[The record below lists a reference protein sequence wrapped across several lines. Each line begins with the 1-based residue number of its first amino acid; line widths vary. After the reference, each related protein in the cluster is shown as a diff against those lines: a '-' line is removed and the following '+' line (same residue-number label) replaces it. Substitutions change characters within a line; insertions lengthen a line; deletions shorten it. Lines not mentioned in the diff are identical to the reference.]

1 MNSESGRRLSLEELK
16 QLNRS
21 QSQVPP
27 KPPAEP
33 ARQDREN
40 LLAALTALYRLEST
54 NSSRLERLEAGVS
67 AQEALFRA
75 LSRQVGQL
83 PTQSQLEALAR
94 DVAQMRAELKQAGKK
109 KELSVSPPSLETALS
124 VLLSLIHI
132 SLPPEYSQLYLAIE
146 GVLSAVICISDP
158 LREEAKDVLSALRGL
173 GVKNAVMLTGDS
185 PRTAAAIAA
194 QLGVDDFQA
203 GVLPADKADYVAA
216 LRREGHT
223 VLMVGDGIN
232 DSPALSEADAGIAIS
247 DGAAIARE
255 IADITIAAD
264 SLWELVRLRQ
274 LAMAL
279 MHRIQ
284 NNYRF
289 VIGFNGVLIGLG
301 VAGILPPATSAMLH
315 NLSTLGVSLHSMSAL
330 PVAGRETKVVKDL

>member
-1 MNSESGRRLSLEELK
+1 MNSKSGRKLSLEELK

-83 PTQSQLEALAR
+83 ATQSQLEALAR

-124 VLLSLIHI
+124 VLIWLALILLGTLVGMVVLRTI
-132 SLPPEYSQLYLAIE
+132 WSGLAA
-146 GVLSAVICISDP
+146 LWSAV
-158 LREEAKDVLSALRGL
+158 
-173 GVKNAVMLTGDS
+173 
-185 PRTAAAIAA
+185 RT
-194 QLGVDDFQA
+194 
-203 GVLPADKADYVAA
+203 
-216 LRREGHT
+216 
-223 VLMVGDGIN
+223 
-232 DSPALSEADAGIAIS
+232 
-247 DGAAIARE
+247 
-255 IADITIAAD
+255 
-264 SLWELVRLRQ
+264 
-274 LAMAL
+274 
-279 MHRIQ
+279 
-284 NNYRF
+284 
-289 VIGFNGVLIGLG
+289 LI
-301 VAGILPPATSAMLH
+301 P
-315 NLSTLGVSLHSMSAL
+315 
-330 PVAGRETKVVKDL
+330 

>member
-40 LLAALTALYRLEST
+40 LLAVLTALYRLEST
-54 NSSRLERLEAGVS
+54 NSSRLEHLEAGVS

-124 VLLSLIHI
+124 VLIWLALILLGTLVGMVVLRTI
-132 SLPPEYSQLYLAIE
+132 WSGLAA
-146 GVLSAVICISDP
+146 LWSAV
-158 LREEAKDVLSALRGL
+158 
-173 GVKNAVMLTGDS
+173 
-185 PRTAAAIAA
+185 RT
-194 QLGVDDFQA
+194 
-203 GVLPADKADYVAA
+203 
-216 LRREGHT
+216 
-223 VLMVGDGIN
+223 
-232 DSPALSEADAGIAIS
+232 
-247 DGAAIARE
+247 
-255 IADITIAAD
+255 
-264 SLWELVRLRQ
+264 
-274 LAMAL
+274 
-279 MHRIQ
+279 
-284 NNYRF
+284 
-289 VIGFNGVLIGLG
+289 LI
-301 VAGILPPATSAMLH
+301 P
-315 NLSTLGVSLHSMSAL
+315 
-330 PVAGRETKVVKDL
+330 